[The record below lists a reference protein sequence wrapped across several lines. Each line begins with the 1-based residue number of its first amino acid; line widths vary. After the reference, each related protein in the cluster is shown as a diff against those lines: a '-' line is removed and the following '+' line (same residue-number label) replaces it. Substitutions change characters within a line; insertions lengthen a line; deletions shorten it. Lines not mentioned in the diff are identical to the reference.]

1 MSGATS
7 EILLFQVGP
16 RVFAAAVRDVVRI
29 GSVREM
35 PAGDLVVE
43 SILGM
48 PFDRARGI
56 VIAGDGEWLERAL
69 VVDQVLGVR
78 TVPES
83 DVHPLPA
90 FAAACLAS
98 RAVTGFVVVD
108 EAPTL
113 LVDLRTLVRERPGAA
128 PRQHAA

>member
-1 MSGATS
+1 MSGTS
-7 EILLFQVGP
+7 ESLLFQVGA
-16 RVFAAAVRDVVRI
+16 RVFAAVVHDAVRIGTVRDV
-29 GSVREM
+29 
-35 PAGDLVVE
+35 PAEELVVE
-43 SILGM
+43 TALGT
-48 PFDRARGI
+48 PFERVRGI
-56 VIAGDGEWLERAL
+56 VVASEHENAERTL

-78 TVPES
+78 SVPES

-98 RAVTGFVVVD
+98 GAVTGFVIVD

-128 PRQHAA
+128 PHQRAA